1 MKFML
6 IAFNVLLAAGIC
18 HLAWITVSD
27 PVVLESK
34 TPVAARSASDRK
46 VKPTVPAGRAALK
59 VDPPSVVE
67 EKIAALNAKNIF
79 NVERVPEAP
88 VSKAAAARANN
99 QQIRLGMSL
108 VGTYSIGDALG
119 AIILQRIQGNSQQLL
134 KELQQKEYEQFLASS
149 RVTDPKKKAQGDG
162 QSAGEGEDDADDSA
176 EAPAIRSITMNP
188 SVSANNVIRQRLKVG
203 DTTLNGYTLV
213 EVTRTSAKLTKGKE
227 TVELPLLTPSEASN
241 QARQNNNRNTNN
253 NNNRNNNNNANNN
266 NNNNNNRNNQ
276 QANNNNNNRNNNNA
290 NNNANRN
297 NNNNNRNNNNNA
309 NRNNNNNNANR
320 NNNNNNN
327 ANRNNNNNN
336 RDDSGIIW
344 F

>member
-6 IAFNVLLAAGIC
+6 IALNVLLAAGVC

-27 PVVLESK
+27 PVTLESK
-34 TPVAARSASDRK
+34 TPVATRSGIDKKSK
-46 VKPTVPAGRAALK
+46 QTGTAGSTALK
-59 VDPPSVVE
+59 EDPPSVVE

-88 VSKAAAARANN
+88 ASKAAAARANN

-119 AIILQRIQGNSQQLL
+119 AIILQRLQGNSQQLL

-149 RVTDPKKKAQGDG
+149 RVTDPKKKAQAESDT
-162 QSAGEGEDDADDSA
+162 AKEGEDEVDETGDVV
-176 EAPAIRSITMNP
+176 PGIRSITMNP

-213 EVTRTSAKLTKGKE
+213 EVTRTSATLTKGKE
-227 TVELPLLTPSEASN
+227 TIELPLLTPSEASN
-241 QARQNNNRNTNN
+241 QARQNNNRNNNNN
-253 NNNRNNNNNANNN
+253 NNNRNNNNN

-276 QANNNNNNRNNNNA
+276 QANNNNNRNNNNNNA
-290 NNNANRN
+290 NRNN

-309 NRNNNNNNANR
+309 NRNNNNNNR

-327 ANRNNNNNN
+327 NRNNN
-336 RDDSGIIW
+336 RDDGGIIW

>member
-1 MKFML
+1 MKLML
-6 IAFNVLLAAGIC
+6 IALNILLAAGIC

-34 TPVAARSASDRK
+34 TPAAARSASDRK

-59 VDPPSVVE
+59 EDPPSVVQ

-149 RVTDPKKKAQGDG
+149 RVTDPKKKAQGELE
-162 QSAGEGEDDADDSA
+162 SAGVGVDDDESA

-253 NNNRNNNNNANNN
+253 NANRNNNNN
-266 NNNNNNRNNQ
+266 Q
-276 QANNNNNNRNNNNA
+276 NNNNNNRNNNQQA
-290 NNNANRN
+290 NNNN
-297 NNNNNRNNNNNA
+297 

-327 ANRNNNNNN
+327 

>member
-1 MKFML
+1 MKLML
-6 IAFNVLLAAGIC
+6 IALNVLLAAGIC

-27 PVVLESK
+27 PVVLETKTSVATRSGIDKKSK
-34 TPVAARSASDRK
+34 Q
-46 VKPTVPAGRAALK
+46 TVPAGRAALK
-59 VDPPSVVE
+59 EDPPSVVE

-88 VSKAAAARANN
+88 ASKAAAARANN

-149 RVTDPKKKAQGDG
+149 TRITDPKKKAAQGDVE
-162 QSAGEGEDDADDSA
+162 SDDEGDEVS
-176 EAPAIRSITMNP
+176 EAIRSITMNP

-213 EVTRTSAKLTKGKE
+213 EVTRTSATLTKGKE
-227 TVELPLLTPSEASN
+227 TIELPLLTPSEASN
-241 QARQNNNRNTNN
+241 QARQNNNRNNNNN
-253 NNNRNNNNNANNN
+253 NNNRNNNNNNNNAN

-276 QANNNNNNRNNNNA
+276 QANNNNNRNNNNNNA
-290 NNNANRN
+290 NRNN

-309 NRNNNNNNANR
+309 NRNNNNNNR

-327 ANRNNNNNN
+327 NRNNN
-336 RDDSGIIW
+336 RDDGGIIW

>member
-1 MKFML
+1 MKLML
-6 IAFNVLLAAGIC
+6 IALNVLLAVGIC
-18 HLAWITVSD
+18 HLAYLTVSD
-27 PVVLESK
+27 PVKLESK
-34 TPVAARSASDRK
+34 TQAVTRTGVDK
-46 VKPTVPAGRAALK
+46 KPKQTVPPGRAALK
-59 VDPPSVVE
+59 EDPPSVVE
-67 EKIAALNAKNIF
+67 EKIAALSAKNIF

-88 VSKAAAARANN
+88 ASKAAAARSNN

-119 AIILQRIQGNSQQLL
+119 AIILQRLQGNSQQLL

-149 RVTDPKKKAQGDG
+149 TRITDPKKKAQVD
-162 QSAGEGEDDADDSA
+162 SESDDDEDD
-176 EAPAIRSITMNP
+176 EVREAIRSITMNP

-213 EVTRTSAKLTKGKE
+213 EVTRTSATLTKGKE
-227 TVELPLLTPSEASN
+227 TIELPLLTPSEASN

-253 NNNRNNNNNANNN
+253 NNNRNNQQANNS
-266 NNNNNNRNNQ
+266 NNNNRNNQ
-276 QANNNNNNRNNNNA
+276 QANNNN
-290 NNNANRN
+290 
-297 NNNNNRNNNNNA
+297 
-309 NRNNNNNNANR
+309 ANR

-327 ANRNNNNNN
+327 RTNNNNNNRNNN

>member
-6 IAFNVLLAAGIC
+6 IALNILLAAGIC

-27 PVVLESK
+27 PVALETK
-34 TPVAARSASDRK
+34 TPSVSRAGIDKKS
-46 VKPTVPAGRAALK
+46 KPTNQAGRTVLK
-59 VDPPSVVE
+59 EDPPSVVA

-79 NVERVPEAP
+79 DVERVPEAP
-88 VSKAAAARANN
+88 ASKAAAARANN

-108 VGTYSIGDALG
+108 VGTYSIGDSLG
-119 AIILQRIQGNSQQLL
+119 AIILQRLQGNSQQLL

-149 RVTDPKKKAQGDG
+149 TRITDPKKKAQ
-162 QSAGEGEDDADDSA
+162 SESESSDDESD
-176 EAPAIRSITMNP
+176 EVREAIRRITMNP
-188 SVSANNVIRQRLKVG
+188 SVSGSNVIRQRLKVG

-213 EVTRTSAKLTKGKE
+213 EVTRTSATLTKGKE

-241 QARQNNNRNTNN
+241 QARQNNNRN
-253 NNNRNNNNNANNN
+253 A
-266 NNNNNNRNNQ
+266 NNNNNRNNQ
-276 QANNNNNNRNNNNA
+276 QANNNNNNNNANRNNQQANNNNNRNNNN
-290 NNNANRN
+290 NNRN

-309 NRNNNNNNANR
+309 NRNNNNN
-320 NNNNNNN
+320 
-327 ANRNNNNNN
+327 

>member
-6 IAFNVLLAAGIC
+6 IALNVLLAAGIC

-27 PVVLESK
+27 PVTLEAKPSV
-34 TPVAARSASDRK
+34 PGRSGIDKKS
-46 VKPTVPAGRAALK
+46 KPTSPAGRTVLK
-59 VDPPSVVE
+59 EDPPSVVQ
-67 EKIAALNAKNIF
+67 EKIVAVNARNIF
-79 NVERVPEAP
+79 NTERVPEAP
-88 VSKAAAARANN
+88 ASKAAAARTNN

-108 VGTYSIGDALG
+108 VGTYSIGDSLG

-149 RVTDPKKKAQGDG
+149 RVTDPKKKAQGDV
-162 QSAGEGEDDADDSA
+162 QSGDDEGDEDAGD
-176 EAPAIRSITMNP
+176 AIRRITMNP

-203 DTTLNGYTLV
+203 DTTLNRYTLV
-213 EVTRTSAKLTKGKE
+213 EVTRTSATLTKGKE
-227 TVELPLLTPSEASN
+227 TIELPLLTPSEASN
-241 QARQNNNRNTNN
+241 QARQNNNRN
-253 NNNRNNNNNANNN
+253 NNNNANRNNNNN

-276 QANNNNNNRNNNNA
+276 QANNNNNRNNN

-297 NNNNNRNNNNNA
+297 NNNNNRNNNNN
-309 NRNNNNNNANR
+309 NRNNNNNNR

-327 ANRNNNNNN
+327 NRN
-336 RDDSGIIW
+336 DDGIIW